1 MARLPVIMLLLGLI
15 GTTVPSVAADP
26 TGGAPAVVDALHAS
40 EWRLANLPG
49 RNLAQVPERRRPT
62 LAFAEG
68 RMRGRGLCNILT
80 ASYTFGAP
88 GEVRLGRVGAGRVP
102 CTDVEFLEEH
112 LIRQLE
118 DVTGYRIEGER
129 LVLITRRGRELAFDR
144 LPANPGSASGR

>member
-1 MARLPVIMLLLGLI
+1 MLRLSIIVLLLALLG
-15 GTTVPSVAADP
+15 SA
-26 TGGAPAVVDALHAS
+26 APAVTAEVDAGKPAVLDPLHGS